1 MLHTMTEGKTKT
13 MPALHEYALTL
24 WLLKFKGG
32 YGFDAQCF
40 IELAREMIGN
50 VELKAVRW
58 GKNGLNGENGVDGVR
73 EGRLVE
79 AFPTQL

>member
-32 YGFDAQCF
+32 YGVDAQCF
-40 IELAREMIGN
+40 IELAGEMIGN
-50 VELKAVRW
+50 VELKGDDW
-58 GKNGLNGENGVDGVR
+58 SGNGFYGSNGQNRQMMV
-73 EGRLVE
+73 
-79 AFPTQL
+79 